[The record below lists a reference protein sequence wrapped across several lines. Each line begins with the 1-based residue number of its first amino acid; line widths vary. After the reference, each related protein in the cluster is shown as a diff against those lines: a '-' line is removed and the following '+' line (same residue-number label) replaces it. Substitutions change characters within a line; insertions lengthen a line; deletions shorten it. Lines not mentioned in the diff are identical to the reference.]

1 MAEIDAETFVI
12 TAWRE
17 GEQWRYRAR
26 HIRSGEDK
34 YFTRLED
41 VAEMMES
48 RTGLAPLPR
57 CDTRK
62 DS

>member
-1 MAEIDAETFVI
+1 MVDGNPETFVI

-26 HIRSGEDK
+26 HIHSGEDK

-41 VAEMMES
+41 VAEMMEN
-48 RTGLAPLPR
+48 RTGLAPLSR
-57 CDTRK
+57 CNTRK
-62 DS
+62 ES